1 MSASYERYAT
11 IRDSRGLTDYAVA
24 KRAGIGKSTFSD
36 WKKGRSQPK
45 SEKLMKIAEALE
57 TTIENLIGN
66 SSTTYYENDD
76 TAAIAQEILENREL
90 RVLFDAARDAS
101 PEDLQTTYEML
112 MALKRKEM
120 GDSNDP
126 A

>member
-1 MSASYERYAT
+1 MSLEKINEYKKSLGMTTEELSKRSGVPVGTLNKILSGAT
-11 IRDSRGLTDYAVA
+11 KDPKFETLKAIAKALGLSLSDFDDSR
-24 KRAGIGKSTFSD
+24 
-36 WKKGRSQPK
+36 
-45 SEKLMKIAEALE
+45 
-57 TTIENLIGN
+57 
-66 SSTTYYENDD
+66 TYYENDD